1 MYLPSVKERKK
12 QPIITHTLYSCI
24 RQTPKDYIP
33 TPILKEAL
41 QSAQITPLHKRHN
54 EMSIITQTIF
64 IFIFFSFP
72 FQKLNRPKLRWAC
85 MHISWSL
92 YCLVAENDFEL
103 TWRRAL
109 MPQRR
114 TVMCIGKRSR
124 TSVLKELREGRSP
137 TRLWAIIVVPTTQFI
152 GTKSFTP
159 TLTSNNWT
167 VTRR

>member
-64 IFIFFSFP
+64 IFIFFFFP
-72 FQKLNRPKLRWAC
+72 ISKTKPTEIKMG
-85 MHISWSL
+85 MHAYLVVSL
-92 YCLVAENDFEL
+92 L
-103 TWRRAL
+103 
-109 MPQRR
+109 
-114 TVMCIGKRSR
+114 S
-124 TSVLKELREGRSP
+124 SGR
-137 TRLWAIIVVPTTQFI
+137 
-152 GTKSFTP
+152 K
-159 TLTSNNWT
+159 
-167 VTRR
+167 